1 MNSNGII
8 IVLLTVLVMVGIYLA
23 IGKKD
28 SPEAPTTVIKE
39 VTREVPAAQPADD
52 GDSVELKLNRKIKL

>member
-1 MNSNGII
+1 
-8 IVLLTVLVMVGIYLA
+8 MVGIYLA

-28 SPEAPTTVIKE
+28 SPTAAPTTVIKE

>member
-1 MNSNGII
+1 
-8 IVLLTVLVMVGIYLA
+8 MVGIYLA

-28 SPEAPTTVIKE
+28 SSQAPATVIKE
-39 VTREVPAAQPADD
+39 VTREVPAAQPAND

>member
-8 IVLLTVLVMVGIYLA
+8 IVLLTILVMVGIYLA

-28 SPEAPTTVIKE
+28 SSQAPATVIKE
-39 VTREVPAAQPADD
+39 VTREVPAAQPAND

>member
-1 MNSNGII
+1 
-8 IVLLTVLVMVGIYLA
+8 MVGIYLA

-28 SPEAPTTVIKE
+28 SPQAPATVIKE